1 MCAYVGIA
9 WLQKAHLNLSAT
21 AGGQM
26 PYLEY
31 AARVAEEG
39 LFGHLGDRNR
49 MPLVPVLT
57 SLVHDRGKSS
67 GSAVSG
73 QRWGIGFVNR
83 AAWLSLVLSL
93 AALFGMAAVAF
104 RSLPTWPAVAFTLVV
119 AFGVFL
125 PQASFVQAELPYYGL
140 FFCGWWM
147 MCRTVQC
154 PAPLMA
160 AATGALLGLAY
171 LTKASALPAIFLFA
185 AVLLIRA
192 FVLLVQRLRGAESS
206 EDLMFEPSA
215 RVHAANGDAEPDTTS
230 CPDVPSAPARR
241 FAVAGRTAL
250 CAIVGVL
257 AFLLVTGAYLRN
269 NRVHFGR
276 YFYNVNSAYFMWC
289 DNWAEAQRFAETYDV
304 ERRPPQAPAEAIP
317 GPRNYW
323 NTHSL
328 RQIVERLQ
336 YGLAAIGRDL
346 LSSACA
352 KYLGILAV
360 CGLMLTATR
369 PGISFRLVRNA
380 VWPILL
386 STLLLG
392 AYVLAYAWYA
402 VVAFG
407 DRFVLSLVPPA
418 LFAMLWAIVQLN
430 RRGRDAPGSGESSA
444 ALDIKSAT
452 RSRSRLE
459 PVLAGVLI
467 LLAAGDGLARA
478 QTAAN
483 PTSAFV
489 QFYYDESLAELRR
502 GNVTEAALGFAGV
515 VRLDPSF
522 AAAHRELGMIHLHS
536 GQFEDAA
543 ASLSR
548 AAALEPSSADIRNS
562 LGSALIQAGRVTEAI
577 APLREA
583 VALDDGLA
591 VAWFNLG
598 GAYVLRGKLD
608 EARACQAKLLG
619 LAPDLAEQ
627 LEQLLRGSK

>member
-1 MCAYVGIA
+1 
-9 WLQKAHLNLSAT
+9 
-21 AGGQM
+21 M

-49 MPLVPVLT
+49 MPVVPVLT
-57 SLVHDRGKSS
+57 SLVYDRADSS
-67 GSAVSG
+67 GSTASE
-73 QRWGIGFVNR
+73 QRWGIGFVDR
-83 AAWLSLVLSL
+83 AAWLSLALSL

-104 RSLPTWPAVAFTLVV
+104 RSLPTWPAVAFALVV
-119 AFGVFL
+119 AFGIFL

-147 MCRTVQC
+147 MCRTVQR

-160 AATGALLGLAY
+160 AGTGALLGVAY

-192 FVLLVQRLRGAESS
+192 LVLLVQRLRGTESS
-206 EDLMFEPSA
+206 EDLMSEPSGRGTA
-215 RVHAANGDAEPDTTS
+215 PGADAKPDGK
-230 CPDVPSAPARR
+230 PVPEGPNDRARR
-241 FAVAGRTAL
+241 FAVAGCTAL
-250 CAIVGVL
+250 CAVVAML
-257 AFLLVTGAYLRN
+257 TFLLVTGAYLRN

-276 YFYNVNSAYFMWC
+276 YLYNVNSTYFLWC

-304 ERRPPQAPAEAIP
+304 ERRPPQVPAEAIP
-317 GPRNYW
+317 GPHNYW
-323 NTHSL
+323 KSHSL
-328 RQIVERLQ
+328 RQIVERMQ
-336 YGLAAIGRDL
+336 YGLAALGRDL
-346 LSSACA
+346 LSGASA
-352 KYLGILAV
+352 KYLGVLAA
-360 CGLMLTATR
+360 CGLVLMASRPKLTLKL
-369 PGISFRLVRNA
+369 INDA

-392 AYVLAYAWYA
+392 AYVPAYAWYA

-418 LFAMLWAIVQLN
+418 LFAMLWVIVRLN
-430 RRGRDAPGSGESSA
+430 CGGRGDEARGFGKSSA
-444 ALDIKSAT
+444 ALNMKSAT
-452 RSRSRLE
+452 RPGSRLE

-478 QTAAN
+478 RTAAS
-483 PTSAFV
+483 PTPAFV

-502 GNVTEAALGFAGV
+502 GNVTEAILGFAGV
-515 VRLDPSF
+515 AQLDPDF

-536 GQFEDAA
+536 GRFEDAA
-543 ASLSR
+543 DSLAR
-548 AAALEPSSADIRNS
+548 AAALQPASADIRNS
-562 LGSALIQAGRVTEAI
+562 LGSALIQAGRVAEAI

-598 GAYVLRGKLD
+598 GAYVLRGELD
-608 EARACQAKLLG
+608 EARACHAKLLG
-619 LAPDLAEQ
+619 LAPGLAKQ
-627 LEQLLRGSK
+627 LDQLIRGSK